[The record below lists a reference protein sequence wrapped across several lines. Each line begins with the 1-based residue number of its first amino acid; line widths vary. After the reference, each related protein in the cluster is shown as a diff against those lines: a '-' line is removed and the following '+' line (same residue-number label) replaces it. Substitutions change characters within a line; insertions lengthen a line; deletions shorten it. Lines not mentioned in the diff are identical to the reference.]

1 MTPESGM
8 SSLDSHSPYFRPPR
22 PFLHPAV
29 SRLRSYTPQSSR
41 LASSDSLLTTSQS
54 QLFTA
59 ASPPPPSLFS
69 SLSRVSS
76 SSNLRPAEVPSK
88 ESQLPPKPTPDVFK
102 WTDLQTISHTVFSR
116 ASQKASN
123 VLGASLLG
131 QPTVVATNGFICIG
145 TTEGKVVV
153 YDFMQSPIAVCESNV
168 PGLCNPHYHGC
179 SVYITQLQCMCLVP

>member
-8 SSLDSHSPYFRPPR
+8 SSIDSHSPYFRSSR

-29 SRLRSYTPQSSR
+29 SRLRSYTPQASR
-41 LASSDSLLTTSQS
+41 LASSDSLLTGSQS
-54 QLFTA
+54 HFFDT

-69 SLSRVSS
+69 SLSRISS
-76 SSNLRPAEVPSK
+76 SSNLQAPQAPSK
-88 ESQLPPKPTPDVFK
+88 ESQSQQLKPGLDVFK

-131 QPTVVATNGFICIG
+131 QPTVMTTNGFICIG
-145 TTEGKVVV
+145 TTEGKVVL

-168 PGLCNPHYHGC
+168 PGACNSRWY
-179 SVYITQLQCMCLVP
+179 